1 MSANVEMMDTSNI
14 GDSKKELTG
23 RARRKMSK
31 MDKQPASMIVQED
44 SDARLNV
51 SEVSAL
57 FSVVIPERYD
67 SAGRKKTERVGSDDA
82 RH

>member
-1 MSANVEMMDTSNI
+1 MSANIEMMDTSNI
-14 GDSKKELTG
+14 GDIKKELTG

-51 SEVSAL
+51 SEVSAFL
-57 FSVVIPERYD
+57 VV
-67 SAGRKKTERVGSDDA
+67 
-82 RH
+82 

>member
-1 MSANVEMMDTSNI
+1 MHESRMSANVEMMDTSNI

-51 SEVSAL
+51 SEVSPL
-57 FSVVIPERYD
+57 FIVIPERYY
-67 SAGRKKTERVGSDDA
+67 SAG
-82 RH
+82 

>member
-1 MSANVEMMDTSNI
+1 MSVCSV
-14 GDSKKELTG
+14 GDIKKELTG

-51 SEVSAL
+51 SEVSAFL
-57 FSVVIPERYD
+57 VV
-67 SAGRKKTERVGSDDA
+67 
-82 RH
+82 